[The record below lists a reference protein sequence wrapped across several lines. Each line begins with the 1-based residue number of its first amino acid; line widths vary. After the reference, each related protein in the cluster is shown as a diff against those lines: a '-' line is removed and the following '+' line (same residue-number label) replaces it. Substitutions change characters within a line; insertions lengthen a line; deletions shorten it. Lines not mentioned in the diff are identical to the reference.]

1 MGSRSYIFNILH
13 KDLHKKLHK
22 EPLLPMSLILFAVIL
37 AYSFRLIGRGSFY
50 PTLFSYLR
58 SFIYIGLY
66 AAWGI
71 SIRQRIVQKQVGQ
84 YLVGVSVLLILW
96 FTFRSAKYFIFWQ
109 PVAIRYQ
116 WYLFY
121 LPMLFVPMLALLI
134 AMSLGKPDEYKLP
147 KSVWLLSAVSGV
159 LLILVLTNDLH
170 QLVFTFPKDADVW
183 SDADHG
189 YGVCYFA
196 VIVWQVFCAVAA
208 LIFMLFKCRLKNGKH
223 RYLPV
228 IPFAISLAYLALN
241 YVGTPW
247 LKHLFGDVTAFQS
260 LMYMLGFEA
269 CIACGYIHSNSRY
282 ADLFASS
289 VGTSAEITDRD
300 FNIRYAALNIE
311 PISKETM
318 RKAEKAPVTVDGGLT
333 VHTMPIGGGYAVW
346 TEDVSALRGIKED
359 SELLA
364 DELADRNEILRYEY
378 KREAKR
384 HKVEEQNR
392 LYDLLRSA
400 TQTQIDR
407 IAELT
412 KEYRRISSTDPDSA
426 KTLLAE
432 IAVLCSYIKRR
443 KHLTLLTD
451 RDIKIAATELH
462 RAFNES
468 LQTLKLLGVRSSLYV
483 DESLSML
490 SGKTATA
497 VFDFYESVIEA
508 DILNLTGI
516 QVSLIKA
523 DGLRLS
529 LNVCCKADLSALVSG
544 DSIRC
549 EKEDDEEYQH
559 LVFEAKEGDRK

>member
-1 MGSRSYIFNILH
+1 MKAKWGLFMTEQ
-13 KDLHKKLHK
+13 KKNTIIISGIAVL
-22 EPLLPMSLILFAVIL
+22 AVIL
-37 AYSFRLIGRGSFY
+37 AYCFRIVGRGSFY
-50 PTLFSYLR
+50 PMLFSYLR
-58 SFIYIGLY
+58 SFIYIGLF
-66 AAWGI
+66 AAWGL
-71 SIRQRIVQKQVGQ
+71 SVRQRIVQKQVRRFMT
-84 YLVGVSVLLILW
+84 VTAVLLIIW
-96 FTFRSAKYFIFWQ
+96 MVVRSAKYFIFWQ
-109 PVAIRYQ
+109 PDAVRYL

-134 AMSLGKPDEYKLP
+134 AMSLGKPDEYKFP
-147 KSVWLLSAVSGV
+147 KGMSVLWIISGV
-159 LLILVLTNDLH
+159 LLLLVLTNDLH
-170 QLVFTFPKDADVW
+170 QFVFTFPKDAAVW
-183 SDADHG
+183 TDKNNG
-189 YGVCYFA
+189 YSIGYFIS
-196 VIVWQVFCAVAA
+196 VGWQVLCAFAA
-208 LIFMLFKCRLKNGKH
+208 LVIMFFKCRVQKGRL
-223 RYLPV
+223 
-228 IPFAISLAYLALN
+228 
-241 YVGTPW
+241 
-247 LKHLFGDVTAFQS
+247 HLFGDIAAFQS
-260 LMYMLGFEA
+260 VMYILTFEF

-282 ADLFASS
+282 VDLFASS

-300 FNIRYAALNIE
+300 FTVRYAAVNTA

-318 RKAEKAPVTVDGGLT
+318 KKAEQSPVTMGGLT
-333 VHTMPIGGGYAVW
+333 VHTMPIDGGYAVW
-346 TEDVSALRGIKED
+346 TEDVSALRDIKED

-384 HKVEEQNR
+384 RKVEEQNR

-412 KEYRRISSTDPDSA
+412 KEYRRISSTDHDSA

-451 RDIKIAATELH
+451 RDIKIAATELL

-468 LQTLKLLGVRSSLYV
+468 LQTLKLLGVRNSLYV

-516 QVSLIKA
+516 QVSLIKP

-529 LNVCCKADLSALVSG
+529 LNVCCKADLSALVNG

-549 EKEDDEEYQH
+549 EKEDDEEYQR